1 MYMYVYIHIYIYIYY
16 SYTMYTDDDIRSIST
31 RARLLQTWPPFPRN
45 SRDLFQATEED
56 QVQERT
62 VAKLKGLN
70 NSWMRRM
77 QRMRRKKTMH
87 LFWQPHQILRE
98 NLQIVAAHKQTAK
111 NRKEDD
117 GKKTKR
123 IRKK

>member
-1 MYMYVYIHIYIYIYY
+1 
-16 SYTMYTDDDIRSIST
+16 MYTDNDIRSIST

-70 NSWMRRM
+70 NS
-77 QRMRRKKTMH
+77 
-87 LFWQPHQILRE
+87 
-98 NLQIVAAHKQTAK
+98 
-111 NRKEDD
+111 
-117 GKKTKR
+117 
-123 IRKK
+123 